1 MSLLSPKDHPFLFWF
16 VVLMVIFFLL
26 WLSQG
31 GHLKK
36 DEGLFMKPV
45 APLGNGET
53 YDEPILK
60 K

>member
-1 MSLLSPKDHPFLFWF
+1 
-16 VVLMVIFFLL
+16 MVIFFLL

-45 APLGNGET
+45 APLGSGET